1 MEREKIQE
9 ALSRNFKSFDYMM
22 TKRFRDIEKDEVIKY
37 VNKFIED
44 YKSENEICKY
54 IFVITTL
61 PRMFVIRLFITNI
74 KESYEIV
81 NGEQWDID
89 IIRKYDGSFIGL
101 EEYFLRH
108 YDEIGRYSEGFFENE
123 KL

>member
-1 MEREKIQE
+1 MKREKIQE
-9 ALSRNFKSFDYMM
+9 ALNRNFKSFDYMM
-22 TKRFRDIEKDEVIKY
+22 AKNFNEMEKDKVIEF

-44 YKSENEICKY
+44 YKSKNENCKY

-61 PRMFVIRLFITNI
+61 PRIFVIRLFITNI

-81 NGEQWDID
+81 GGEQWDID

-108 YDEIGRYSEGFFENE
+108 YDEIGGYSEDFFNE
-123 KL
+123 

>member
-1 MEREKIQE
+1 MEREKIRE
-9 ALSRNFKSFDYMM
+9 ALNRNFKSFDYMM
-22 TKRFRDIEKDEVIKY
+22 AKNFKETEKDEVIKY

-44 YKSENEICKY
+44 YKSKNENCKY
-54 IFVITTL
+54 IFVITEIAM
-61 PRMFVIRLFITNI
+61 RFIVRLFITNI
-74 KESYEIV
+74 KETYEIV
-81 NGEQWDID
+81 NGEEWDID

-108 YDEIGRYSEGFFENE
+108 YDEVGGYSEGFFENE